1 MKNKTFEDA
10 IHNFNI
16 TQEVL
21 DKQSKNLNDALK
33 AMDAP
38 TRPEIL
44 IKNQTAEIA
53 KLREDLSISK
63 KESSRISRKV
73 FWANFAISVLLALA
87 NIVSSHLDW
96 FQNLWNTITKFV
108 R

>member
-1 MKNKTFEDA
+1 MKDKTFRDA

-16 TQEVL
+16 PQEVL
-21 DKQSKNLNDALK
+21 DKQSRDISNALK
-33 AMDAP
+33 AMNAP
-38 TRPEIL
+38 TRSETL

-53 KLREDLSISK
+53 KLREDLSNSK

-87 NIVSSHLDW
+87 NIVSSHLGW
-96 FQNLWNTITKFV
+96 FRNIWNTITKFV

>member
-1 MKNKTFEDA
+1 MKGKTFKDA
-10 IHNFNI
+10 MNNFNI
-16 TQEVL
+16 PQEVL
-21 DKQSKNLNDALK
+21 DKQSRDVSNALK
-33 AMDAP
+33 AMNAP
-38 TRPEIL
+38 TRSEIL

-53 KLREDLSISK
+53 KLREDLSNSK

-96 FQNLWNTITKFV
+96 FQNIWNTITKFV

>member
-1 MKNKTFEDA
+1 MKDKTFRDA

-16 TQEVL
+16 PQEVL
-21 DKQSKNLNDALK
+21 DKQNRDISNALK
-33 AMDAP
+33 AMNSP
-38 TRPEIL
+38 TRSETL

-53 KLREDLSISK
+53 KLREDLSNSK

-73 FWANFAISVLLALA
+73 FWANFAISALLALA

-96 FQNLWNTITKFV
+96 FQNIWNTITKST

>member
-10 IHNFNI
+10 IHNLNI
-16 TQEVL
+16 PQEVL
-21 DKQSKNLNDALK
+21 DKQSKNLNDVLK

-53 KLREDLSISK
+53 KLREDLSNSK

>member
-16 TQEVL
+16 PQEVL
-21 DKQSKNLNDALK
+21 DKQSKNLYDALK

-53 KLREDLSISK
+53 KLREDLSNSK

-87 NIVSSHLDW
+87 NIVSSHLGW
-96 FQNLWNTITKFV
+96 FQNIWNTITKFA